1 MCRLPPCKSVANL
14 SRGPDRGGRGRASPA
29 VTPTARGPRG
39 PVGGRDPD
47 IFVRHAYGMTGGARA
62 RAGRHARVGV
72 RVGVGQAGVRG
83 RVCARSPA
91 RGLCAGVCARGPCG
105 GVRGGRGRGGV
116 GSTCDVTGRHARVY
130 VRAGV
135 CASEPSPDPRVLLAR
150 CLKTRGVT
158 SKIVGRQR
166 SRGRFRYIS
175 VGHSAHERK
184 VGPCV
189 AVLRGPSVDR

>member
-1 MCRLPPCKSVANL
+1 MWPSDNHLPGARPKTGPPRPDRPPGCDKGIDSPPKIPPAFRFRPRRRVCADCLLCKSVANL

-47 IFVRHAYGMTGGARA
+47 IFVRHAVGMTGGTCACTCAYVCAWARA
-62 RAGRHARVGV
+62 PTKDGRR
-72 RVGVGQAGVRG
+72 
-83 RVCARSPA
+83 
-91 RGLCAGVCARGPCG
+91 
-105 GVRGGRGRGGV
+105 
-116 GSTCDVTGRHARVY
+116 T
-130 VRAGV
+130 
-135 CASEPSPDPRVLLAR
+135 PDPRVLLAR

-158 SKIVGRQR
+158 SKNVGRQR
-166 SRGRFRYIS
+166 SMGRFRYIS

>member
-1 MCRLPPCKSVANL
+1 MGRLPPVQIGGQSLPGAR
-14 SRGPDRGGRGRASPA
+14 SRGSRAGIAGRHPDGEGAEGA
-29 VTPTARGPRG
+29 
-39 PVGGRDPD
+39 VGGRDPE

-62 RAGRHARVGV
+62 RAGRHVRVGV
-72 RVGVGQAGVRG
+72 RVGVGQAGTCACAWARRGRAWGAWAWGRGRYLRHDGPARARVRARVRARG
-83 RVCARSPA
+83 RVPRP
-91 RGLCAGVCARGPCG
+91 
-105 GVRGGRGRGGV
+105 
-116 GSTCDVTGRHARVY
+116 
-130 VRAGV
+130 
-135 CASEPSPDPRVLLAR
+135 PSPDLRVLLAR